1 MIGELNAAS
10 DVLVACSVSEQ
21 AERLNARTMQF
32 ALDVS
37 ELLKVLPT
45 SEPGPTVKRQL
56 ARSATSIAANYRAA
70 CRARSHAEF
79 TARIGTVAE
88 EADESSFWL
97 DFIAAA
103 RMVSAP
109 QLVRLQAEVR
119 ELVAIFSATVGAA
132 RRNARSGV

>member
-1 MIGELNAAS
+1 
-10 DVLVACSVSEQ
+10 
-21 AERLNARTMQF
+21 MQF

-56 ARSATSIAANYRAA
+56 AKSATSVAANYRAA
-70 CRARSHAEF
+70 CRARSHAKF

-103 RMVSAP
+103 SLVSAP
-109 QLVRLQAEVR
+109 QLARLQAEVR
-119 ELVAIFSATVGAA
+119 ELLAVFSATVGTA

>member
-1 MIGELNAAS
+1 
-10 DVLVACSVSEQ
+10 
-21 AERLNARTMQF
+21 MQF

-37 ELLKVLPT
+37 TLLKLLPA

-56 ARSATSIAANYRAA
+56 ARSATSVAANYRAA

-97 DFIAAA
+97 EFIAAA

-109 QLVRLQAEVR
+109 QLAQLQAERR
-119 ELVAIFSATVGAA
+119 ESLAIFLGDSRHGASQRALTSLAIPAT
-132 RRNARSGV
+132 R

>member
-1 MIGELNAAS
+1 
-10 DVLVACSVSEQ
+10 
-21 AERLNARTMQF
+21 MQF

-56 ARSATSIAANYRAA
+56 AKSATSVAANYRAA

-97 DFIAAA
+97 EFIAAA

-109 QLVRLQAEVR
+109 QLAQLQAERR
-119 ELVAIFSATVGAA
+119 ESLAIFLGDSRHGASQRALRSVATPDA
-132 RRNARSGV
+132 R

>member
-1 MIGELNAAS
+1 M
-10 DVLVACSVSEQ
+10 SEQ
-21 AERLNARTMQF
+21 AERLKARTMQF

-37 ELLKVLPT
+37 ELLKHLPT

-56 ARSATSIAANYRAA
+56 AKSATSVAANYRAA

-97 DFIAAA
+97 DFLAAS
-103 RMVSAP
+103 RMVSATG
-109 QLVRLQAEVR
+109 LAKLQAEGR
-119 ELVAIFSATVGAA
+119 ELLAIFSATTGTA
-132 RRNARSGV
+132 RRNARSGL

>member
-1 MIGELNAAS
+1 ML
-10 DVLVACSVSEQ
+10 LACSVSEQ
-21 AERLNARTMQF
+21 AERLKARTMQF

-56 ARSATSIAANYRAA
+56 AKSATSVAANYRAA

-79 TARIGTVAE
+79 TARIGMVAE

-103 RMVSAP
+103 SLVSAP
-109 QLVRLQAEVR
+109 QPRPTA
-119 ELVAIFSATVGAA
+119 SGGA
-132 RRNARSGV
+132 

>member
-1 MIGELNAAS
+1 MVIDAAS

-21 AERLNARTMQF
+21 AERLKARTMQF

-37 ELLKVLPT
+37 ELLKALPA

-56 ARSATSIAANYRAA
+56 AKSATSIAANYRAA

-97 DFIAAA
+97 EFIAAA
-103 RMVSAP
+103 RMVSTPELA
-109 QLVRLQAEVR
+109 QLQAEGR
-119 ELVAIFSATVGAA
+119 ELLAVFSSTVGTA